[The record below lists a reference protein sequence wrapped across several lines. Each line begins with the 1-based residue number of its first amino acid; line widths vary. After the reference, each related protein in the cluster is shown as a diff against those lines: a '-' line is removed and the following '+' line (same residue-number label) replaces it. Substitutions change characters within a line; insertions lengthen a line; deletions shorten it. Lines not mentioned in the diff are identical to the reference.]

1 MEDNRLR
8 TQVGKFEVVI
18 NPKDNLGYFEHDY
31 YGEDWGG
38 GLWFDDKHLID
49 YDGVFEL
56 PRAVVK
62 GIRELGYI
70 VGKDFE

>member
-18 NPKDNLGYFEHDY
+18 KPAEKRGYFEHQD

-38 GLWFDDKHLID
+38 GLWFEGKDLID

-56 PRAVVK
+56 PRAVVR

-70 VGKDFE
+70 VDKDFE